1 MQTKKEAKYKDEE
14 EDEEKRYTQMSS
26 GQRVMIMSYMD
37 EKYCQL
43 LEDLDDENIEQFRH
57 KQDHV
62 NEPFNDESQQLTI
75 INHRF

>member
-37 EKYCQL
+37 EKYC
-43 LEDLDDENIEQFRH
+43 
-57 KQDHV
+57 
-62 NEPFNDESQQLTI
+62 
-75 INHRF
+75 